1 MTESIVIKSKN
12 TEQEYQITI
21 DLPYTYKHFP
31 DKYYLT
37 AYVLDGNLFPGI
49 VSGITR
55 VMESNPN
62 YPELLVVGIGY
73 PLDGLYGDNGKIFQ
87 TIRTKDFT
95 PIRDAVTE
103 EEMKRALKLD
113 SIQTGGA
120 TEFMNFRTEELMP
133 KIESTYRAAAEN
145 RVVIGDS
152 LGGLF
157 ALYTLFQRPQLFGN
171 YIIGSPT
178 LGYGNKV
185 LFKIEE
191 EHSKQT
197 NELEANVFMGI
208 GGEEE
213 IPFGMLS
220 TISVSDFNKFTSIVQ
235 QRGYK
240 GLNLKRKVFEGNDH
254 FAVPALVFQ
263 AGLKHVLKYGA
274 V

>member
-1 MTESIVIKSKN
+1 MEHVDNSYPSGDEDENLKSDPHGSRKRH
-12 TEQEYQITI
+12 
-21 DLPYTYKHFP
+21 KH
-31 DKYYLT
+31 YLT
-37 AYVLDGNLFPGI
+37 AYVLDGNLFTGI
-49 VSGITR
+49 ISGITR

-62 YPELLVVGIGY
+62 FPELLVVGIGY
-73 PLDGLYGDNGKIFQ
+73 PLDGLYGENGRIFQ

-103 EEMKRALKLD
+103 EEKKRALNLD

-120 TEFMNFRTEELMP
+120 KDFVNFLTEELMP

-145 RVVIGDS
+145 RVVVGDS

-157 ALYTLFQRPQLFGN
+157 ALYTLFQRLQLFRN

-220 TISVSDFNKFTSIVQ
+220 TISVSDFYKFTSIVQ
-235 QRGYK
+235 YRGYR
-240 GLNLKRKVFEGNDH
+240 GINLKRKVFEGNDH

-263 AGLKHVLKYGA
+263 AGLKHVFKYGA